1 MKKLAYVL
9 AAALLFASNV
19 AYARGGHGGGSSR
32 SSSSSSKS
40 SSSTKSSSVHVKGY
54 TTKSGKYVEPHY
66 RSAPNKTQKD
76 NYSTKGNVNP
86 YTGKKGTKKAT
97 R

>member
-1 MKKLAYVL
+1 MKKLAYLL

-19 AYARGGHGGGSSR
+19 AYARGRGGGGSHRSSSR
-32 SSSSSSKS
+32 SSSSS
-40 SSSTKSSSVHVKGY
+40 TKSGSVHVKGY
-54 TTKSGKYVEPHY
+54 TTKSGKYVQPHY

-86 YTGKKGTKKAT
+86 YTGKKGTKNAT
-97 R
+97 H